1 MSLYCL
7 FQFYSVLRE
16 LSEPL
21 LFPVLIAKTFKNFKN
36 HLMTVK
42 ISSSGFFQFFLV
54 LNELSEPLGFKR
66 ISF

>member
-1 MSLYCL
+1 GF
-7 FQFYSVLRE
+7 FQFFLVLNE

-21 LFPVLIAKTFKNFKN
+21 LFPVLIAKTFTNFKN
-36 HLMTVK
+36 HPMTVK